1 MYFEWKNISRALY
14 YITFSCDDISVILH
28 QFPVRKSLA
37 MVGRKICCLTGRD
50 LAEPASGRGIHL
62 LGRLVGEMKGEAAQR
77 GHGASFDCFYWNTQV
92 LLADSID
99 NFTCR
104 SQYFM
109 ALHWGAYQVNEV
121 KVKGSSCKKDKL
133 NKKKIRDPI
142 NWTATKLMLNSVDS
156 THTNN
161 KGQWKNAEFLLFCT
175 LRGCFFFIKTFD
187 VS

>member
-1 MYFEWKNISRALY
+1 M
-14 YITFSCDDISVILH
+14 
-28 QFPVRKSLA
+28 RKSLA

-109 ALHWGAYQVNEV
+109 ALYWGAYQVNEV

-133 NKKKIRDPI
+133 NKRKIRDPI

-156 THTNN
+156 MHTND
-161 KGQWKNAEFLLFCT
+161 KGQWKMQNS
-175 LRGCFFFIKTFD
+175 CFFALSEVVVFF
-187 VS
+187 SLRHLMYCR